1 MLHIL
6 LAIVLIVAGIALI
19 GARVAGVSMPARRG
33 SAAVSTTT
41 SELTWVLPV
50 AGGVLIVVGILS
62 AARVF

>member
-6 LAIVLIVAGIALI
+6 LAIVLIAAGIGLI
-19 GARVAGVSMPARRG
+19 GARVAGVTVPSRRG

-41 SELTWVLPV
+41 SEMTWILPV
-50 AGGVLIVVGILS
+50 AGAVLIVVGILS